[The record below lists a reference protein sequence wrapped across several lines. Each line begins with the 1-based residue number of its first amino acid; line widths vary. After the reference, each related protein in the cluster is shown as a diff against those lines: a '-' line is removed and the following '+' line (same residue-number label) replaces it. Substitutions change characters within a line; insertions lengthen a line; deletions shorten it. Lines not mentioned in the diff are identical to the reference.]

1 MKTLQIGPLIEAYIF
16 SSYSAEKSY
25 PCVSES
31 YMFFISFFS
40 VVLSALDFGGTSEAL
55 LNFTLSM
62 YLEYDFEQV
71 NQLLCD

>member
-1 MKTLQIGPLIEAYIF
+1 MYHSPICSLFLSFLQY
-16 SSYSAEKSY
+16 
-25 PCVSES
+25 
-31 YMFFISFFS
+31 

>member
-1 MKTLQIGPLIEAYIF
+1 MVHLQNPAFFLVTVLRRATLVYQSPICSLF
-16 SSYSAEKSY
+16 LSLLQ
-25 PCVSES
+25 C
-31 YMFFISFFS
+31 

-62 YLEYDFEQV
+62 FLEYDFEQV